1 MKYRKFG
8 RNLRQKTW
16 LSFDDAW
23 PYMEVQREGSDGWYS
38 ANCPS
43 HVDDRPSLGFKEGS
57 EGELVVICHAGC
69 ETVEVINAIKELIE

>member
-8 RNLRQKTW
+8 NFKQKKW

-23 PYMEVQREGSDGWYS
+23 PYMEVERNGSDGWYS
-38 ANCPS
+38 ASCPS
-43 HVDDRPSLGFKEGS
+43 HVDDRPSLGFKEGN

-69 ETVEVINAIKELIE
+69 ATVDIIKAVKELMV